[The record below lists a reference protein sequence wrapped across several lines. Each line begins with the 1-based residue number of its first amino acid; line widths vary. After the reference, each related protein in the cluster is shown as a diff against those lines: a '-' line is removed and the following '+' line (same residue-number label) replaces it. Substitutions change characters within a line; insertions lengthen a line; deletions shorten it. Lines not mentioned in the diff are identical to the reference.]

1 MTFCNHSAMRCVA
14 AFVLPA
20 KPEHPR
26 RAIISI
32 SCATCGA
39 GFQFADGA
47 GALCFD
53 DARLNLSAWVIE
65 KGDSRK

>member
-1 MTFCNHSAMRCVA
+1 VTYCNHSAMRCVA

-32 SCATCGA
+32 ACQTCGTL
-39 GFQFADGA
+39 FRFADGA

-53 DARLNLSAWVIE
+53 DSRTNLSAWVIE
-65 KGDSRK
+65 KEDMR